1 MILWKT
7 YPHCGKL
14 YIKIFQKSIDK
25 CFLVCYNGSIKVKQ
39 RNYKMNPIK
48 CKYADD
54 PKMQQLREAL
64 ENMLKEYDEAMQ
76 RVKKA

>member
-1 MILWKT
+1 
-7 YPHCGKL
+7 
-14 YIKIFQKSIDK
+14 
-25 CFLVCYNGSIKVKQ
+25 
-39 RNYKMNPIK
+39 MNPIK